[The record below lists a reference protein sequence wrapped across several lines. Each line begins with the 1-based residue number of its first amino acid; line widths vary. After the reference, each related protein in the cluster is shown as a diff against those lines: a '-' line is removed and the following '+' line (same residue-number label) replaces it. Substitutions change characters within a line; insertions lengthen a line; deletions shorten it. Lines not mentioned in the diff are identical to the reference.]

1 MRAKVVYAV
10 VALALA
16 GLLLGAAA
24 CAPKKVV
31 RATQAIENYKEAPAQ
46 QAAPTPAPAA
56 AQPPAARGEERPASD
71 QPREGGEPSAPLSAA
86 YVSAVQAERMIVKE
100 GEMTLLVESTERAI
114 DDVTR
119 IAMTS
124 GGYVLG
130 ADAVLKEGYRYAVIK
145 LGVPVEQFEAVQQ
158 QLRAMAV
165 TVLSETSHG
174 TDVSDEYVDLQSRLV
189 NLDATAARLRT
200 FLDRATTISETLQV
214 NDQLAAIE
222 ADIEKVKGR
231 MNYLRNRSAYS
242 TLTVRLEPLRPTA
255 TPTFTPTLTPTET
268 PTPTTTPVAWRPLR
282 TARAAGR
289 ALGDILRVL
298 GDITIWAV
306 TLIAPLAAPF
316 VLLWWLARRHRRL
329 HPRPPKPP
337 APPAPPVPPADA
349 DAATPK

>member
-1 MRAKVVYAV
+1 MRTRIVFAV

-16 GLLLGAAA
+16 GLLVAAVA
-24 CAPKKVV
+24 CAPKVIP
-31 RATQAIENYKEAPAQ
+31 ATQAVREKEAA
-46 QAAPTPAPAA
+46 QAAPMPTAAPAV
-56 AQPPAARGEERPASD
+56 AQPPAEKSEAQPAAELA
-71 QPREGGEPSAPLSAA
+71 REGEQAGPLSAA

-119 IAMTS
+119 IAMAS
-124 GGYVLG
+124 GGYILG
-130 ADAVLKEGYRYAVIK
+130 TDAVLKEGYRYATIK

-158 QLRAMAV
+158 QLRALAMM
-165 TVLSETSHG
+165 VLSETSHG
-174 TDVSDEYVDLQSRLV
+174 VDVSDEYVDLQSRLV

-200 FLDRATTISETLQV
+200 FLDRATTISETLRV
-214 NDQLAAIE
+214 NEELATIE

-231 MNYLRNRSAYS
+231 MNYLRERSSYS
-242 TLTVRLEPLRPTA
+242 TLTVKLEPLRPTA
-255 TPTFTPTLTPTET
+255 TPTLTPTVTPTET

-289 ALGDILRVL
+289 TLGDILRVI
-298 GDITIWAV
+298 GDIAIWVV
-306 TLIAPLAAPF
+306 TLCAPLAAPF
-316 VLLWWLARRHRRL
+316 VLLWWLMRRYQQK

-337 APPAPPVPPADA
+337 TPTPPAAPKPPSDA